1 MTRAVCVALAVVP
14 LTLPQAGPQTKEVD
28 VAAADGARLRGT
40 YTSPGR
46 PGPGIVL
53 FHQCNML
60 RGAWTSMAAALAAR
74 GVHTLAT
81 DYRGMG
87 DNKDLANDYAKR
99 ASDADAV
106 LSALAAMPGVD
117 ANRIAAGGASCGVDQ
132 AVHLA
137 RRSGKIKALVLLS
150 GSTSDSGIA
159 YVRQANLPVF
169 FAFSTDEG
177 GPLPK
182 MDAELSASTNRATT
196 IRRLSNAGH
205 GVPMFDR
212 DAALL
217 RDLADWVANMLR

>member
-1 MTRAVCVALAVVP
+1 MIRALAAVCLALP
-14 LTLPQAGPQTKEVD
+14 LVTVQSAPQIRDVD
-28 VAAADGARLRGT
+28 VVAADKATLRGT

-74 GVHTLAT
+74 GVHTLAI

-87 DNKDLANDYAKR
+87 DNQAVPNDYAKR

-106 LSALAAMPGVD
+106 LAALAAMPGVD
-117 ANRIAAGGASCGVDQ
+117 ANKIAAGGASCGVDQ
-132 AVHLA
+132 AVQLA
-137 RRSGKIKALVLLS
+137 RRSGTIKALVLLS
-150 GSTSDSGIA
+150 GSAAESGIA
-159 YVRQANLPVF
+159 YIRQARLPVF

-182 MDAELSASTNRATT
+182 MDAELSSSSHSSTR

-205 GVPMFDR
+205 GVPMFEK
-212 DAALL
+212 DATLL
-217 RDLADWVANMLR
+217 PELADWVAERLR

>member
-1 MTRAVCVALAVVP
+1 MKLLICAAIAAVP
-14 LTLPQAGPQTKEVD
+14 LLLPRVAVHSKEVD
-28 VAAADGARLRGT
+28 VVAMDGAKLRGT

-60 RGAWTSMAAALAAR
+60 RGAWTSMATALAER
-74 GVHTLAT
+74 GVHTLAI

-87 DNKDLANDYAKR
+87 DNKSVPSDYAKR

-106 LSALAAMPGVD
+106 LAALAATPGVD
-117 ANRIAAGGASCGVDQ
+117 PDRIAAGGASCGVDQ
-132 AVHLA
+132 AVDLA

-159 YVRQANLPVF
+159 YIRQVNLPVF

-182 MDAELSASTNRATT
+182 MDADLSAAANRATT
-196 IRRLSNAGH
+196 IRRLLNAGH
-205 GVPMFDR
+205 GVPMFER
-212 DAALL
+212 DATLL
-217 RDLADWVANMLR
+217 PELADWAAKTLR